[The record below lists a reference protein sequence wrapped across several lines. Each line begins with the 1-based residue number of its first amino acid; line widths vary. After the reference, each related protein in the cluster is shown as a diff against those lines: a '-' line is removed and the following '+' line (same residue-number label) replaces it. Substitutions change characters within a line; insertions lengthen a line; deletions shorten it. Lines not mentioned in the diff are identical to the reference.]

1 LTAFDAEESE
11 YAPRFALFQVFLR
24 YFSSTR
30 NTPFHAGFYCAIHTI
45 YYCYPPIS
53 KLIPLNKAI
62 INKSCAER
70 SIGWICVLF
79 SRKRSIYGHKNL
91 FL

>member
-1 LTAFDAEESE
+1 LAAFIAEQSE
-11 YAPRFALFQVFLR
+11 YAPRFALFQVFPR

-30 NTPFHAGFYCAIHTI
+30 NAPFHAGFYCAIHTI

-53 KLIPLNKAI
+53 KLIPLKTRI

-70 SIGWICVLF
+70 SIG
-79 SRKRSIYGHKNL
+79 
-91 FL
+91 